1 MRSKL
6 LKYSC
11 NDSSTDISNI
21 KKIIYPVQ
29 ASGTDFRLKI
39 RLTILHHPHSTL

>member
-1 MRSKL
+1 MRSKV

-11 NDSSTDISNI
+11 NDSYTDISSI

-29 ASGTDFRLKI
+29 ASGTDFRLKS
-39 RLTILHHPHSTL
+39 TIPHHPQRYC